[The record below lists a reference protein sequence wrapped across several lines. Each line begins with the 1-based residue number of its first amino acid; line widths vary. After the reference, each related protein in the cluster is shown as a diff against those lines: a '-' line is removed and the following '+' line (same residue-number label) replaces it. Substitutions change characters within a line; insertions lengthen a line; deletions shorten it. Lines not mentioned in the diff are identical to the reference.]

1 METAP
6 AFIEPD
12 ADMKKISCM
21 ASALSMVLATLALNG
36 CGADD
41 TAPASNASTTAPAA
55 NDTAQPSATAAAAIL
70 DASAPSASNT
80 ANHAANLAANNP
92 ANNAASNAASGAA
105 ATTDPITQ
113 NMQAVLAA
121 DSRQVAPVMRYAP
134 GDSANN

>member
-1 METAP
+1 MR
-6 AFIEPD
+6 
-12 ADMKKISCM
+12 KISCI
-21 ASALSMVLATLALNG
+21 ASAALVVLATIALNG

-41 TAPASNASTTAPAA
+41 TPPASNASTTAPTAD
-55 NDTAQPSATAAAAIL
+55 DTAQPSATAAAAIL
-70 DASAPSASNT
+70 DASAPF
-80 ANHAANLAANNP
+80 
-92 ANNAASNAASGAA
+92 ASNAANGPANTPTNNTASNGASGAA